1 MNLKLEILICTINEG
16 IIGIKDMLMPQEK
29 DISYL
34 ISWQQTEDF
43 RNRNMLEGLNRED
56 IRIITLDG
64 KGLSRNR
71 NNALN
76 NAKGDICL
84 IADDDV
90 RFNRIGLERLVNTFM
105 ENPSLDLGTFK
116 YESKKFPKSYPSES
130 FDLRYSPRFYHCSSI
145 EMAFR
150 RKSIQGKIQF
160 NELFGIGA
168 PVLGAGEE
176 FVFLS
181 DALKENLNCRFFP
194 INIVS
199 HEVPSTAQ
207 ANGGNPSVI
216 MARGAA
222 IRMQNPHTWPLRYI
236 INSLRISKST
246 KVDFKFA
253 FKYLKEGGEYAKNNH
268 LL

>member
-1 MNLKLEILICTINEG
+1 MNLKLEILICTINDG
-16 IIGIKDMLMPQEK
+16 INGIKKMLMPQEK

-43 RNRNMLEGLNRED
+43 KNRNIPEELNRND
-56 IRIITLDG
+56 IRVFPIEG

-71 NNALN
+71 NNAIA

-90 RFNRIGLERLVNTFM
+90 KFNKNGLERMMETFTQ
-105 ENPSLDLGTFK
+105 NPSLDLATFK
-116 YESKKFPKSYPSES
+116 YESRSFPKYYPSEA

-150 RKSIQGKIQF
+150 RKSIQGKILF
-160 NELFGIGA
+160 NELFGLGA

-176 FVFLS
+176 FVFIR
-181 DALKENLNCRFFP
+181 DAMKENLNCRFFP
-194 INIVS
+194 ISIVH
-199 HEVPSTAQ
+199 HEAPSTAQ
-207 ANGGNPSVI
+207 GNGGNPSVI
-216 MARGAA
+216 MARGVA

-236 INSLRISKST
+236 VNARRISKSA
-246 KVDFKFA
+246 KVNFKFA